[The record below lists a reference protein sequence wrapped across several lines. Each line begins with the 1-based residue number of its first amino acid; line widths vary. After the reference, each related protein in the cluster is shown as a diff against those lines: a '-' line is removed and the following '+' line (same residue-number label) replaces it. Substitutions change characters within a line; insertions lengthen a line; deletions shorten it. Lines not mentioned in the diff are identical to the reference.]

1 MDNDSLILLG
11 SIGMLIC
18 LSAFFSAT
26 ETAFS
31 SLNRIRIKNMA
42 NNGDRKAQKVLDLID
57 NYDKLITTI
66 LVGNNIVNIVG
77 ASLATIF
84 FVKLDPVNGVSI
96 SSAVMTVLVL
106 IFGEITP
113 KTIAKE
119 FPVAFALSVVNIMSF
134 LTALLTP
141 INALSTAWKKA
152 LGAIF
157 KFSAEDT
164 MSQEELLTIVEEAQQ
179 EGGINEH
186 DGNLISNAIEFN
198 ELEVK
203 DILTPRVDIVAIDIE
218 DTMDEIE
225 EVFRTN
231 GYSRLPVYEGSIDN
245 IIGVI
250 HEKDFY
256 RLYLSKE
263 TTIRN
268 SVQDVLYTSPYI
280 RVNELLRQVQSAK
293 SHLSVVIDEYGGTA
307 GIITLEDILEEIV
320 GEIWDEHDEV
330 IEYFKQIDEDNYLVE
345 CNANLEEMFEYL
357 DIEMK
362 EDYEFTTVSAWV
374 ISLFD
379 KIPEVGEHIS
389 YENLDLIVSETD
401 GKTVQSIK
409 IHVNHETEES
419 DDKEN

>member
-1 MDNDSLILLG
+1 MDNESLILLG
-11 SIGMLIC
+11 SIGGLIC

-66 LVGNNIVNIVG
+66 LVGNNIVNIVS
-77 ASLATIF
+77 ASLATVF

-96 SSAVMTVLVL
+96 SSVVMTILVL

-113 KTIAKE
+113 KTFAKE
-119 FPVAFALSVVNIMSF
+119 FPVAFALSVVNIISF

-141 INALSTAWKKA
+141 INALSTAWKKV
-152 LGAIF
+152 LGAMF
-157 KFSAEDT
+157 NFSAEDS

-179 EGGINEH
+179 DGGINEQ

-203 DILTPRVDIVAIDIE
+203 DILTPRVDIIAIDIE

-225 EVFRTN
+225 NVFRTN

-263 TTIRN
+263 TSIRN

-280 RVNELLRQVQSAK
+280 KVNELLRQVQSAK

-330 IEYFKQIDEDNYLVE
+330 IEYFKQIDEDNYIIE

-379 KIPEVGEHIS
+379 KIPEIGERIS
-389 YENLDLIVSETD
+389 YENLDIIVSQCD
-401 GKTVQSIK
+401 GKLVQTIK
-409 IHVNHETEES
+409 IHVNKDTENEEE
-419 DDKEN
+419 KED